1 MDDRC
6 PKCGEPKT
14 GDSCP
19 KCGLVFAKFDQD
31 KLDGAVPDD
40 IKTLWNHVEQ
50 DWSDDARHALFVERA
65 IAAGHGGYAAGC
77 YRRKGDDPK
86 AREQL
91 TRITSRLEQL
101 LSATAESPDAAK
113 GSPSRKIFLAILFLL
128 MFAVG
133 AALVLVFKP

>member
-6 PKCGEPKT
+6 PKCGEPKR

-19 KCGLVFAKFDQD
+19 KCGLVFARFDQNR
-31 KLDGAVPDD
+31 LDAAVPAE
-40 IKTLWNHVEQ
+40 IKQLWDHVEQ
-50 DWSDDARHALFVERA
+50 DWSDDARHALFLERA

-91 TRITSRLEQL
+91 ARITSRLEQL
-101 LSATAESPDAAK
+101 LSATAQPPEVAR
-113 GSPSRKIFLAILFLL
+113 GSSGRKLFLLILFLL

-133 AALVLVFKP
+133 AALVVLFKP